1 MQTLIAYWQTEY
13 TEINDTISGTGSQK
27 GMVIHMQVNGIIAE
41 YNPFHK
47 GHKYH
52 LEESLRLT
60 GADYTVIVM
69 SGDFVQ
75 RGAPAIIDKHTRAEM
90 ALCCGADLVLEL
102 PVLYATASAE
112 YFAAGAVSLLD
123 KLGVVTH
130 LCFGSESMKSGHPN
144 TISLPEIA
152 ALILHES
159 DAYRAAL
166 KEFLR
171 QGASYP
177 HARTKA
183 LIQSY
188 PFLTNYKD
196 IFSSP
201 NNILGIEYCKAILQC
216 QSQMIPVAITRLG
229 SDYHNSQMTTQFSSA
244 LAIRHALYAGKS
256 PQKLLHHLP
265 AGAGAILIR
274 YLEEHPLMRSD
285 SFSAALYYKLL
296 MEKESGYEQYLDVSE
311 DLSNRIRNL
320 LGQFTGFDAFC
331 DLLKTKDMTYTRI
344 SRCLLHILL
353 AIKKDD
359 IKKQDMNS
367 GQSMDI
373 IPYARVLGFRK
384 SAAPL
389 LNAVKK
395 HASIPLVTKLA
406 DAKKSLEADA
416 YRLLSQD
423 ILSGELYQGIA
434 AAQSG
439 QAAIN
444 ECSQPLIIL

>member
-1 MQTLIAYWQTEY
+1 
-13 TEINDTISGTGSQK
+13 
-27 GMVIHMQVNGIIAE
+27 MVIHMQVNGIIAE

-60 GADYTVIVM
+60 GADYTVVVM

-90 ALCCGADLVLEL
+90 ALRCGADL
-102 PVLYATASAE
+102 LYATASAE

-130 LCFGSESMKSGHPN
+130 LCFGSESMESEHRN
-144 TISLPEIA
+144 TLSLPEIA
-152 ALILHES
+152 ALLLHES
-159 DAYRAAL
+159 GTYRAAL

-183 LIQSY
+183 LMQSY
-188 PFLTNYKD
+188 PFLTEYKN

-201 NNILGIEYCKAILQC
+201 NNILGIEYCKAILRR
-216 QSQMIPVAITRLG
+216 QSRMIPVAITRLG
-229 SDYHNSQMTTQFSSA
+229 SDYHNSHITTQFSSA
-244 LAIRHALYAGKS
+244 LAIRHALYAGNS
-256 PQKLLHHLP
+256 PRELLYHMP
-265 AGAGAILIR
+265 TEAGQILLN
-274 YLEEHPLMRSD
+274 YLEKHSLMHSD
-285 SFSAALYYKLL
+285 SFSTALYYKLL
-296 MEKESGYEQYLDVSE
+296 IEKESGYEQYLDVSE

-320 LGQFTGFDAFC
+320 LGQFTGFGAFC

-353 AIKKDD
+353 AIQKEH
-359 IKKQDMNS
+359 ME
-367 GQSMDI
+367 SMQGMDT

-389 LNAVKK
+389 LHAVKK
-395 HASIPLVTKLA
+395 HASMPLITKLA
-406 DAKKSLEADA
+406 NAEKSLKADA